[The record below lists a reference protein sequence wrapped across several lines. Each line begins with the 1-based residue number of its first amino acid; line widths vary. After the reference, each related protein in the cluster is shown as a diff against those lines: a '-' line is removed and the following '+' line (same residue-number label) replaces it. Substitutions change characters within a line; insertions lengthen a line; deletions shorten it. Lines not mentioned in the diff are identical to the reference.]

1 MHFDICKL
9 AACTPTW
16 RTVRLS
22 EPVTSHASQEYAY
35 DRSGSVK
42 KEGENAEFYFWN
54 TQITLMVLAEHLA
67 LKGNVAECGFVTR
80 SQPALKYY

>member
-9 AACTPTW
+9 AACTSTW

-22 EPVTSHASQEYAY
+22 EPVTSRASQEYAY

-54 TQITLMVLAEHLA
+54 TDHF
-67 LKGNVAECGFVTR
+67 NGFSGTFGFKR
-80 SQPALKYY
+80 QCR

>member
-1 MHFDICKL
+1 MLTIEVGL
-9 AACTPTW
+9 LT
-16 RTVRLS
+16 RRERMRNS
-22 EPVTSHASQEYAY
+22 I
-35 DRSGSVK
+35 SG
-42 KEGENAEFYFWN
+42 